1 MDWRWLNTIDTDK
14 VAGTVD
20 VLMLQ
25 ENITFCKLED
35 EKCPHCQ
42 SGVDPVLLKL
52 IRLAQLTIEY
62 LLHSQEFLTSQLH
75 GLEERLRR
83 SLAEGEHSKKL
94 LTKQAGEIKLLKEE
108 CKRRKKLI
116 STQQLMIEA
125 KASYYQVGRC
135 LAIGQ

>member
-1 MDWRWLNTIDTDK
+1 M
-14 VAGTVD
+14 D

-25 ENITFCKLED
+25 ENITFCKVED
-35 EKCPHCQ
+35 EKYPSCQ
-42 SGVDPVLLKL
+42 SWVDQVLLKL
-52 IRLAQLTIEY
+52 IHLEQLTIKY

-108 CKRRKKLI
+108 CKRRKKLMP
-116 STQQLMIEA
+116 TQ
-125 KASYYQVGRC
+125 RR
-135 LAIGQ
+135 